1 MGSLQTIQAG
11 KVVLLPASAEAFA
24 KRSVTFYVTSIL
36 SSSTALFRL
45 VNSNALSA
53 ADLNGVREIRLAGSA
68 LSPGMIHRLNRY
80 VLRRVSSMFMA
91 LPKSVR
97 LAWFR

>member
-1 MGSLQTIQAG
+1 MGHSSIGGFMGSLQTIQAG

-24 KRSVTFYVTSIL
+24 KAIRTFYVTSIKFL
-36 SSSTALFRL
+36 YGTFRL

-68 LSPGMIHRLNRY
+68 
-80 VLRRVSSMFMA
+80 V
-91 LPKSVR
+91 
-97 LAWFR
+97 